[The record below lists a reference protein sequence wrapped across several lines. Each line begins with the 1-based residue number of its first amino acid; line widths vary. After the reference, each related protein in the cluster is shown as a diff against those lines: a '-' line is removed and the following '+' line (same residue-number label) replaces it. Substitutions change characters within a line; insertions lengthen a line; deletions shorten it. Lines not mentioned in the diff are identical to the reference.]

1 MPAYTSGSLTGSNLE
16 IGIALVLQDRFSNQA
31 REASSQIKRLHNE
44 AKMAVT
50 ANLQSAKSMADTV
63 MGWSGRALGG
73 ISSMLQEG
81 AGFVDTMTT
90 VKAITAASDTQMKQL
105 AETAQSL
112 GIVTMFDSKE
122 IASGMQY
129 LAMAGNTAEE
139 IQQMIEGAAYVA
151 GATNMALGGKGG
163 TADLITNVMSTFQI
177 EAAGA
182 ATVGDQLAKAALSSN
197 MSMIDLAEAI
207 KYAGADMVNLKR
219 TLPEVAALA
228 GVLGNAGIQGSM
240 AGTAMSNMARYLN
253 KSLVQP
259 SYKGGKA
266 LATLGLSIKDFTD
279 SNGDLIDLSSAI
291 GKIVGGMKGLSSME
305 VAQVFNDIFG
315 VRGNRAAAALAR
327 SLPEYE
333 DLLNKILNQSD
344 GYAKSIVEQR
354 METIAGGIDQM
365 RSALENL
372 RTTFTT
378 AIAPVL
384 TPIFKG
390 IARIFEGLRNI
401 FAIPGVG
408 KFIASFVTFGSTVIF
423 ITAAVTKLKAAWKL
437 LTMDSQVSFLNM
449 IRVIK
454 GGWGEATWSLQ
465 RYMALERAANATR
478 KGGLAGINPKMS
490 KAEWA
495 LMNGMTVGG
504 IYMGSDGKYRW
515 AKGNKAGKRSN
526 TFAGAADVAAA
537 VGKKGTGAT
546 AAGATGGF
554 FAGLFGK
561 SAAKTAAAGA
571 ARAGFG
577 AFAGRGLLAVGG
589 RLVGLL
595 GGPIGVGISI
605 LTLVLPSLIS
615 ALTGNKEATDANT
628 DAANKVAN
636 QYGNLVERN
645 KANKFPGEDQILT
658 QMYNAMQYWAEQI
671 RNIKPTAVINLNVDG
686 KPTIRETVEDMQGET
701 NLTFGMK

>member
-105 AETAQSL
+105 ADTAQSL
-112 GIVTMFDSKE
+112 GIATMFDSKE

-197 MSMIDLAEAI
+197 MSMIDLAEAV

-279 SNGDLIDLSSAI
+279 SNGDLIDLSAAI

-333 DLLNKILNQSD
+333 DLLNKILNQSE

-378 AIAPVL
+378 VIAPVI
-384 TPIFKG
+384 TPVFKRL
-390 IARIFEGLRNI
+390 AQFFEFVRNI
-401 FAIPGVG
+401 LTIPVLGPALTQ
-408 KFIASFVTFGSTVIF
+408 FITFGTTGVFLIATF
-423 ITAAVTKLKAAWKL
+423 TKLKAAWKL

-454 GGWGEATWSLQ
+454 GGWGEATWSLS

-478 KGGLAGINPKMS
+478 KGGLAGINPRMS

-495 LMNGMTVGG
+495 MMNGMPVGG
-504 IYMGSDGKYRW
+504 IYIGADGRPRY
-515 AKGNKAGKRSN
+515 AKGNQAGKRAG
-526 TFAGAADVAAA
+526 TFASVDATQKAMTGKGA
-537 VGKKGTGAT
+537 AT
-546 AAGATGGF
+546 AAGAGGF

>member
-90 VKAITAASDTQMKQL
+90 VKAITAATDTQMKGL
-105 AETAQSL
+105 SETAQSL
-112 GIVTMFDSKE
+112 GIATMFDSKE

-139 IQQMIEGAAYVA
+139 IQHMIEGAAYVA

-197 MSMIDLAEAI
+197 MSMIDLAEAV

-219 TLPEVAALA
+219 SLPEVAALA

-279 SNGDLIDLSSAI
+279 SNGDLIDLSAAI
-291 GKIVGGMKGLSSME
+291 GKIVGGMKGLSSMK

-315 VRGNRAAAALAR
+315 VRGNRAAASLAR

-333 DLLNKILNQSD
+333 SLLNKILYKSD

-365 RSALENL
+365 KSAFENL

-378 AIAPVL
+378 AIAPVV

-390 IARIFEGLRNI
+390 IARIFEGIRNI
-401 FAIPGVG
+401 FALPGIG
-408 KFIASFVTFGSTVIF
+408 KAIASFVTFGTTIIF

-465 RYMALERAANATR
+465 RYMALEQAANATR

-495 LMNGMTVGG
+495 MMNGMPVGG
-504 IYMGSDGKYRW
+504 IYLGGDGRYRW
-515 AKGNKAGKRSN
+515 AKGNQAGKRAG
-526 TFAGAADVAAA
+526 TFAAAGDVASAVGSKGKGAAM
-537 VGKKGTGAT
+537 
-546 AAGATGGF
+546 AAGGGF

-561 SAAKTAAAGA
+561 GAAKTAASGA
-571 ARAGFG
+571 ARVGFG
-577 AFAGRGLLAVGG
+577 AFAGRGILAVGG

-605 LTLVLPSLIS
+605 LTLLLPSLIS
-615 ALTGNKEATDANT
+615 AIGGNKDATDANT
-628 DAANKVAN
+628 EAANKVAN

-671 RNIKPTAVINLNVDG
+671 RHIKPTAVINLNVDG
-686 KPTIRETVEDMQGET
+686 KPTIKETFEDMQGET
-701 NLTFGMK
+701 NLTLGMK

>member
-90 VKAITAASDTQMKQL
+90 VKAITAATDTQMKGL
-105 AETAQSL
+105 SETAQSL
-112 GIVTMFDSKE
+112 GIATMFDSKE

-197 MSMIDLAEAI
+197 MSMIDLAEAV

-279 SNGDLIDLSSAI
+279 SNGDLIDLSAAI

-333 DLLNKILNQSD
+333 SLLNKILYKSD

-365 RSALENL
+365 KSALENL

-378 AIAPVL
+378 AIAPVV

-390 IARIFEGLRNI
+390 ISRIFEGIRNI
-401 FAIPGVG
+401 FALPGIG
-408 KFIASFVTFGSTVIF
+408 KAIASFVTFGTTIIF

-465 RYMALERAANATR
+465 RYMALEQAANATR

-495 LMNGMTVGG
+495 MMNGMPVGG
-504 IYMGSDGKYRW
+504 IYLGGDGRYRW
-515 AKGNKAGKRSN
+515 AKGNQAGKRAG
-526 TFAGAADVAAA
+526 TFAAAGDVASA
-537 VGKKGTGAT
+537 VGSKGKEAAM
-546 AAGATGGF
+546 AAGGGF

-561 SAAKTAAAGA
+561 GAAKTAASGA
-571 ARAGFG
+571 ARVGFG
-577 AFAGRGLLAVGG
+577 AFAGRGILAVGG

-605 LTLVLPSLIS
+605 LTLLLPSLIS
-615 ALTGNKEATDANT
+615 AIGGNKDATDANT
-628 DAANKVAN
+628 EAANKVAN

-671 RNIKPTAVINLNVDG
+671 RHIKPTAVINLNVDG
-686 KPTIRETVEDMQGET
+686 KPTIKETFEDMQGET
-701 NLTFGMK
+701 NLTLGMK

>member
-90 VKAITAASDTQMKQL
+90 VKAITAATDTQMKGL
-105 AETAQSL
+105 SETAQSL
-112 GIVTMFDSKE
+112 GIATMFDSKE

-163 TADLITNVMSTFQI
+163 TADLITNVMSTFQV

-197 MSMIDLAEAI
+197 MSMVDLAEAV

-219 TLPEVAALA
+219 SLPEVAALA

-266 LATLGLSIKDFTD
+266 LAALGLSIKDFTD

-333 DLLNKILNQSD
+333 SLLNKILYKSD

-365 RSALENL
+365 KSALENL

-378 AIAPVL
+378 AIAPVV

-390 IARIFEGLRNI
+390 IARIFEGIRNI
-401 FAIPGVG
+401 FALPGIG
-408 KFIASFVTFGSTVIF
+408 KAIASFVTFGTTIIF

-437 LTMDSQVSFLNM
+437 LTMDSQISFLNM

-465 RYMALERAANATR
+465 RYMALEQAANATR

-495 LMNGMTVGG
+495 MMNGMPVGG
-504 IYMGSDGKYRW
+504 IYLGGDGRYRW
-515 AKGNKAGKRSN
+515 AKGNQAGKRAG
-526 TFAGAADVAAA
+526 TFAAAGDVASAVGSKGKGAAM
-537 VGKKGTGAT
+537 
-546 AAGATGGF
+546 AAGGGF

-561 SAAKTAAAGA
+561 GAAKTAASGA
-571 ARAGFG
+571 ARVGFG
-577 AFAGRGLLAVGG
+577 AFAGRGILAVGG

-605 LTLVLPSLIS
+605 LTLLLPSLIS
-615 ALTGNKEATDANT
+615 AIGGNKDATDANT
-628 DAANKVAN
+628 EAANKVAN

-671 RNIKPTAVINLNVDG
+671 RHIKPTAVINLNVDG
-686 KPTIRETVEDMQGET
+686 KPTIKETFEDMQGET
-701 NLTFGMK
+701 NLTLGMK

>member
-90 VKAITAASDTQMKQL
+90 VKAITAATDTQMKGL
-105 AETAQSL
+105 SETAQSL
-112 GIVTMFDSKE
+112 GIATMFDSKE

-197 MSMIDLAEAI
+197 MSMIDLAEAV

-219 TLPEVAALA
+219 SLPEVAALA

-266 LATLGLSIKDFTD
+266 LAALGLSIKDFTD

-333 DLLNKILNQSD
+333 SLLNKILYKSD

-378 AIAPVL
+378 AIAPVV

-390 IARIFEGLRNI
+390 IARIFEGIRNI
-401 FAIPGVG
+401 FALPGIG
-408 KFIASFVTFGSTVIF
+408 KAIASFVTFGTTIIF

-465 RYMALERAANATR
+465 RYMALEKAANATR

-495 LMNGMTVGG
+495 MMNGMPVGG
-504 IYMGSDGKYRW
+504 IYLGGDGRYRW
-515 AKGNKAGKRSN
+515 AKGNQAGKRAG
-526 TFAGAADVAAA
+526 TFAAAGDVASAVGSKGKGAAM
-537 VGKKGTGAT
+537 
-546 AAGATGGF
+546 AAGGGF

-561 SAAKTAAAGA
+561 GAAKTAASGA
-571 ARAGFG
+571 ARVGFG
-577 AFAGRGLLAVGG
+577 AFAGRGILAVGG

-605 LTLVLPSLIS
+605 LTLLLPSLIS
-615 ALTGNKEATDANT
+615 AIGGNKDATDANT
-628 DAANKVAN
+628 EAANKVAN

-671 RNIKPTAVINLNVDG
+671 RHIKPTAVINLNVDG
-686 KPTIRETVEDMQGET
+686 KPTIKETFEDMQGET
-701 NLTFGMK
+701 NLTLGMK